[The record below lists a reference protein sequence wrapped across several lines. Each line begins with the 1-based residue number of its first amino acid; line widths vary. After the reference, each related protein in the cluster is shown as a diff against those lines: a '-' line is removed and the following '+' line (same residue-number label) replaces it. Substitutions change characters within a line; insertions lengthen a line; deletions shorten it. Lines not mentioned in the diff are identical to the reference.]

1 MQEGRGGD
9 GVKESVPARAPVDEL
24 VRVEND
30 DPKHDRESDD
40 RHGATV
46 APVDAH
52 GPVSSAVLSHPGAD
66 PPAALN
72 PGAPP
77 RIGGDV
83 TAAADVLPFLR
94 ARPTGPHM
102 TRETSDSR
110 GVRDARDARHP
121 RDASDV
127 DDVVSRA
134 AAGEPEAFR
143 TLFLRH
149 KSDVARLVYRM
160 LNAPADLEDVIQ
172 EVFVQ
177 VFRSLKDFR
186 GQAKFSTWLHRVT
199 VNVVL
204 MHRRS
209 ARSRPVLTEELPGE
223 LVADDH
229 QTLPDDDV
237 ERLERMRAFQ
247 RLLARLADKKRIVFV
262 LHELEGMAPAE
273 IAEVVGAPV
282 LTVRTRL
289 FYARRELEAMLAE
302 EPTLAGLA
310 GLTSSSAAPPT
321 AAAAPPPPAPA
332 PPPSSVRP
340 AKGGAS

>member
-1 MQEGRGGD
+1 MRD
-9 GVKESVPARAPVDEL
+9 GARDESVPARAPVDEL
-24 VRVEND
+24 VRVEDD
-30 DPKHDRESDD
+30 DPQHDRERDD
-40 RHGATV
+40 RHDAKV
-46 APVDAH
+46 APRAAA
-52 GPVSSAVLSHPGAD
+52 GLVSGTVLSHPAL
-66 PPAALN
+66 PPARPAADRARGLN
-72 PGAPP
+72 PDGAP
-77 RIGGDV
+77 RIEGDV

-102 TRETSDSR
+102 TRESTSN
-110 GVRDARDARHP
+110 
-121 RDASDV
+121 RDASDA

-143 TLFLRH
+143 TLFVRH

-229 QTLPDDDV
+229 QTLPDENVD
-237 ERLERMRAFQ
+237 RRERMRAFQ
-247 RLLARLADKKRIVFV
+247 RLLSRLADKKRIVFV
-262 LHELEGMAPAE
+262 LHELEGLAPAE

-302 EPTLAGLA
+302 EPTLAPLA
-310 GLTSSSAAPPT
+310 GLAL
-321 AAAAPPPPAPA
+321 
-332 PPPSSVRP
+332 